1 MDVLCILYFVQTAIV
16 LSIKQEPSTFS
27 VLGLP
32 SFGLCE
38 CWLSLW
44 VLLFFFSR
52 DLYVNHLGCFCKI
65 KCTTVLRWGGKNTNI
80 VNITKKDENT
90 FYYIM
95 HRMWAWEPEEATTLL
110 FLRRQNILGT
120 TIQIWNC
127 CTTSLK
133 LSDNDNSSVMQTCP
147 APQPRGCAAAI
158 ILDVTM
164 FCRSVPKL
172 QHRQLK
178 RKDKSQWD

>member
-127 CTTSLK
+127 LTTITAVSCK
-133 LSDNDNSSVMQTCP
+133 H
-147 APQPRGCAAAI
+147 APPPSRAAAI

>member
-65 KCTTVLRWGGKNTNI
+65 KCTIKMRGKKYKYSQYYKKRWKYFLLHHAPDVSMRTRRGNH
-80 VNITKKDENT
+80 ITFFETPKY
-90 FYYIM
+90 F
-95 HRMWAWEPEEATTLL
+95 R
-110 FLRRQNILGT
+110 
-120 TIQIWNC
+120 
-127 CTTSLK
+127 
-133 LSDNDNSSVMQTCP
+133 NDNSN
-147 APQPRGCAAAI
+147 
-158 ILDVTM
+158 L
-164 FCRSVPKL
+164 KL
-172 QHRQLK
+172 LYHKFEIVWQR
-178 RKDKSQWD
+178 